1 MSLGTVRGADL
12 EAGEAMADVRGVAD
26 LAHLAV
32 AHHVDTGSDLL
43 LHDVGDRDAHR
54 RVERLRV
61 MGLVAILR
69 EQPIDDLLRSRE
81 AADVRRE
88 NTLGA
93 AAHR

>member
-1 MSLGTVRGADL
+1 
-12 EAGEAMADVRGVAD
+12 
-26 LAHLAV
+26 
-32 AHHVDTGSDLL
+32 
-43 LHDVGDRDAHR
+43 
-54 RVERLRV
+54 

-88 NTLGA
+88 NALGA